1 MNNKYDSESIK
12 ILEGLEAVRKTPS
25 MYIGSVSEKG
35 FHHLLWEI
43 VDNSIDEVLAGFCN
57 TITVSLLEDNTVTV
71 EDDGRGIPVDI
82 HPKTNK
88 SSLETVLTT
97 LHAGG
102 KFDKDSYKISGGLH
116 GVGSSVVNALSE
128 FLVADVARNNKQYRI
143 SFSNGG
149 TLEKPLQVIG
159 PSLKK
164 GTKIT
169 FKPDPAIFGEEIS
182 FNFSTIQNRIQQLAY
197 LNKNT
202 KLILRRKVGEKL
214 TEKTFLYSEGIKDY
228 VKDLKPSQSTLLN
241 DIFYFSKE
249 ENKIKVEFSF
259 AYNNSFEKDLLF
271 TFCNNINT
279 PEGGTHEEGLIRI
292 LRWSFNRYN
301 KLKFNNN
308 FQFTWEDIK
317 EGFIGVLSIQHT
329 NPQFEGQ
336 TKTKLGNS
344 DAGKAVYASVK
355 DSLWNFLMEN
365 PEGAKQIIGKIIISC
380 KGRQAAERAKNEV
393 TRKNLIDNQFKL
405 FGKLSDC
412 RSKKAEETELF
423 IVEGDS
429 AGGSAKLGRDNY
441 YQAILPLRGKILNV
455 EKNKMVKMIGNR
467 EIQSIFTAVGFN
479 HALNLDL
486 NNVRYSKIIIM
497 TDADVDGSH
506 IRILLLTL
514 FYRYLKELII
524 NGFIY
529 VAQPP
534 LYKISFNRKNLYLY
548 SDEELKAKKQELQG
562 TKFTVQRYKGLGE
575 MNPEQLWTTTM
586 DPESRHMRKITI
598 DDATEANQ
606 VITNLMG
613 DDVLKRKK
621 FIEDSSAQKSLLG

>member
-57 TITVSLLEDNTVTV
+57 SIIVSLLEDNTVTV

-102 KFDKDSYKISGGLH
+102 KFDKNSYKISGGLH

-159 PSLKK
+159 PSPKK

-214 TEKTFLYSEGIKDY
+214 TEETFLYSEGIKDY

>member
-102 KFDKDSYKISGGLH
+102 KFDKNSYKISGGLH

-128 FLVADVARNNKQYRI
+128 FLVADVIRDNKQYRI

-149 TLEKPLQVIG
+149 ALEKPLQIIG
-159 PSLKK
+159 QSPKK

-169 FKPDPAIFGEEIS
+169 FKPDPVIFGEEIS
-182 FNFSTIQNRIQQLAY
+182 FNFNTIQNRIQQLAY

-214 TEKTFLYSEGIKDY
+214 TEETFLYNEGIKDY
-228 VKDLKPSQSTLLN
+228 VKDLKPSQSILLN